1 MDFASQ
7 LNVSL
12 ANGWGIVRT
21 VTDMCMKQPD
31 GKYVLIKDPN
41 KVSSLFSGCSS
52 TSCCRSYHYPR
63 LRFTLVPPLRG
74 VQAILSLA
82 AEADMSEV
90 SQSDVTPRA
99 SRSPVV

>member
-1 MDFASQ
+1 
-7 LNVSL
+7 
-12 ANGWGIVRT
+12 
-21 VTDMCMKQPD
+21 MKQPD

-63 LRFTLVPPLRG
+63 LRCTLVPPLRG